1 MKVGLILSSDLA
13 LNPYVS
19 IYAKLLDEL
28 SVEYDIVTWNR
39 YGLDDGDKLS
49 YNVLMKNE
57 SSTISKIIK
66 YCSFCRFAIHIIKKK
81 KYDCLVVFS
90 PQLCMALY
98 WFLKKHYAGRFV
110 MDYRDLSIEQK
121 NMWLFKK
128 VLDCSGLNVISSP
141 GFKTYLPSAY
151 EYTLSHNFDVE
162 KLNNLHHTSAC
173 DQLFD
178 RNKIEILTIGAIRD
192 YAQNKEIVNAL
203 KNKSP
208 YHMTFVGSGDA
219 AALLDDYV
227 AQDGIINVYFSGY
240 YEKKDE
246 EKFILNS
253 DFINIYYPNIAS
265 HISALSNRFYNSL
278 LYKRPMIV
286 LSTSI
291 QGEYV
296 NKYGLGISIDNCD
309 QLNAK
314 IDDYILHFNYT
325 EFEQNAN
332 LLLEEFRNDYV
343 IFKQKFIEFLNKE
356 HDV

>member
-1 MKVGLILSSDLA
+1 
-13 LNPYVS
+13 
-19 IYAKLLDEL
+19 
-28 SVEYDIVTWNR
+28 
-39 YGLDDGDKLS
+39 
-49 YNVLMKNE
+49 
-57 SSTISKIIK
+57 
-66 YCSFCRFAIHIIKKK
+66 
-81 KYDCLVVFS
+81 
-90 PQLCMALY
+90 
-98 WFLKKHYAGRFV
+98 
-110 MDYRDLSIEQK
+110 
-121 NMWLFKK
+121 
-128 VLDCSGLNVISSP
+128 
-141 GFKTYLPSAY
+141 
-151 EYTLSHNFDVE
+151 
-162 KLNNLHHTSAC
+162 
-173 DQLFD
+173 

-309 QLNAK
+309 QLNAR
-314 IDDYILHFNYT
+314 INDYILHFNYT

-332 LLLEEFRNDYV
+332 LLLGEFRNDYV
-343 IFKQKFIEFLNKE
+343 IFKQNLIEFLNKE

>member
-13 LNPYVS
+13 LNPFVS

-39 YGLDDGDKLS
+39 DGLDEGDKLS

-98 WFLKKHYAGRFV
+98 WFLKKHYNGRFV
-110 MDYRDLSIEQK
+110 MDYRDPSIEQ
-121 NMWLFKK
+121 NAMWLFKK
-128 VLDCSGLNVISSP
+128 VLDCSGWNVISSP
-141 GFKTYLPSAY
+141 GFKTFLPSEY
-151 EYTLSHNFDVE
+151 VYTLSHNFDIERLTNLSQSNVRNGLFE
-162 KLNNLHHTSAC
+162 RNNL
-173 DQLFD
+173 
-178 RNKIEILTIGAIRD
+178 EILTIGCIRD
-192 YAQNKEIVNAL
+192 YKECKEVIHALQNN
-203 KNKSP
+203 SH
-208 YHMTFVGSGDA
+208 YHVKFVGYGDA
-219 AALLDDYV
+219 VAALQNYV
-227 AQDGIINVYFSGY
+227 SENNLTNITFSGY
-240 YEKKDE
+240 YKKEDE
-246 EKFILNS
+246 GTYILKS
-253 DFINIYYPNIAS
+253 DFVNIYLPKQLS
-265 HISALSNRFYNSL
+265 QALSNRLYNAL

-286 LSTSI
+286 SSTSI
-291 QGEYV
+291 QSEYV

-343 IFKQKFIEFLNKE
+343 IFKQKFIEFLNKK
-356 HDV
+356 HDI